1 MAGTIIDALV
11 VTLGLD
17 TSDFRRGQ
25 RETSEGLDDTRK
37 KADSTAKD
45 MEAYGKKASSF
56 FTSIGKSMLALAGIA
71 LSANGVKNFITD
83 TTKSLVE
90 MGVQAEAIDTNAR
103 ALDGWA
109 KSADAMGS
117 SAGSMM
123 NNLQKFQ
130 NSLSQFR
137 AGFGS
142 DETLQ
147 TLYKFSADT
156 GTKFD
161 VDNANATDVMKYL
174 GDNWN
179 KLTKDRQRYYQQQL
193 GFDNATGQGLSSGE
207 LQKLQKELEATSKQ
221 SDAMTDRGR
230 RLTIEFVRLRQ
241 SWEGASLTLYEK
253 LLPAVWKIL
262 GVLDDLSKWVDQH
275 GPEID
280 ASFKELDETFS
291 ILWLDVKDVGAAIGD
306 LLSIDTE
313 NWSLSEDIRD
323 LNKNLNDARTTV
335 ELIIDAFKSLFNLD
349 FSAFGEKVKTL
360 FNMSDKKDD
369 ALPAVTNSANAAAE
383 WFKEQ
388 FGWDPRDF
396 GKMMPWN
403 DDEPEQHGQST
414 KSDTSSGST
423 LADRNNNPGNIR
435 PVGGNGFRFFETAL
449 HGWQAMKNQLLRYFD
464 GKTTGTKLQTI
475 WDIVKTWAPKGDGDN
490 DPEKYAKD
498 VAKWMG
504 ISTDTKLDL
513 RDTGTMAKLMQ
524 AMARKEG
531 YSQWNSPLAHQAAG
545 NVRNNSLETGAKY
558 MGQLLDRYGGD
569 LKKALTAYNWGMGNL
584 ERKGME
590 NAPAEARNYAPQIM
604 ARMNAEQR
612 YSPQIHPQTGSAAPN
627 ITFQNTTIKTD
638 AKSMQELAKD
648 VARKGMAQSSLT
660 QSFLTGQNS

>member
-1 MAGTIIDALV
+1 MMATIIDALV

-71 LSANGVKNFITD
+71 LSANGVKNFIND

-137 AGFGS
+137 SGFGS

-174 GDNWN
+174 GENWN
-179 KLTKDRQRYYQQQL
+179 KLTKDRQRYYQQQFS
-193 GFDNATGQGLSSGE
+193 FDNATGQGLSSGE
-207 LQKLQKELEATSKQ
+207 LQRLQKELEATSKQ

-262 GVLDDLSKWVDQH
+262 TALDDLNKWTSSHSK
-275 GPEID
+275 EIND
-280 ASFKELDETFS
+280 SFKELGKTFS
-291 ILWLDVKDVGAAIGD
+291 ILWKDVTDVSEAIGN
-306 LLSIDTE
+306 LLNIKSSD
-313 NWSLSEDIRD
+313 WSLSKDIAD
-323 LNKNLNDARTTV
+323 LNQNLTEARKTV
-335 ELIIDAFKSLFNLD
+335 ELMVDAFKSLFNLD
-349 FSAFGEKVKTL
+349 FSTFREKVKAML
-360 FNMSDKKDD
+360 NMSDDKDD
-369 ALPAVTNSANAAAE
+369 ALPEVTNSANGAAD
-383 WFKEQ
+383 WVKDT
-388 FGWDPRDF
+388 FGWDPRNIGRRIRGESVEGSDYKYTPASEGENRAADWVRDNTGINPRGF
-396 GKMMPWN
+396 GDWLSEKGIHLK
-403 DDEPEQHGQST
+403 ELFSGE
-414 KSDTSSGST
+414 TSKLEEKYGLPDGLLNAQVAQESGW
-423 LADRNNNPGNIR
+423 NPGAVSGAGAKGLMQLM
-435 PVGGNGFRFFETAL
+435 PETAKEL
-449 HGWQAMKNQLLRYFD
+449 GVHGEEFN
-464 GKTTGTKLQTI
+464 
-475 WDIVKTWAPKGDGDN
+475 
-490 DPEKYAKD
+490 
-498 VAKWMG
+498 
-504 ISTDTKLDL
+504 
-513 RDTGTMAKLMQ
+513 
-524 AMARKEG
+524 
-531 YSQWNSPLAHQAAG
+531 PLK
-545 NVRNNSLETGAKY
+545 SLEAGAKY

-612 YSPQIHPQTGSAAPN
+612 YSPQIQPQAGSGAPN

-648 VARKGMAQSSLT
+648 AARKGMAQSSLT

>member
-193 GFDNATGQGLSSGE
+193 GFDNATGQGLSSRE
-207 LQKLQKELEATSKQ
+207 LQRLQKELEETSKQ

-262 GVLDDLSKWVDQH
+262 NALDDLNKWTSSHSK
-275 GPEID
+275 EIND
-280 ASFKELDETFS
+280 SFKELGKTFS
-291 ILWLDVKDVGAAIGD
+291 ILWKDVTDVSEAIGN
-306 LLSIDTE
+306 LLNIKSSD
-313 NWSLSEDIRD
+313 WSLSKDIA
-323 LNKNLNDARTTV
+323 NLNQNLTEARKTV
-335 ELIIDAFKSLFNLD
+335 ELMVDAFKSLFNLD
-349 FSAFGEKVKTL
+349 FSTFREKVKSML
-360 FNMSDKKDD
+360 NMSDSKDD
-369 ALPAVTNSANAAAE
+369 ALPEVTNSANGAAD
-383 WFKEQ
+383 WVKET
-388 FGWDPRDF
+388 FGWDPRNIGRRIRGESVEGGDF
-396 GKMMPWN
+396 NYTPVPEGKNKVSDWVRDNTGINPRGFGDWLSEKGIHLKELFSGETSKLEEKYGLPDGLLN
-403 DDEPEQHGQST
+403 AQVEQE
-414 KSDTSSGST
+414 SGW
-423 LADRNNNPGNIR
+423 NPGAVSGAGAKGLMQLM
-435 PVGGNGFRFFETAL
+435 PETAKEL
-449 HGWQAMKNQLLRYFD
+449 GVHGEEFNPLR
-464 GKTTGTKLQTI
+464 
-475 WDIVKTWAPKGDGDN
+475 
-490 DPEKYAKD
+490 
-498 VAKWMG
+498 
-504 ISTDTKLDL
+504 
-513 RDTGTMAKLMQ
+513 
-524 AMARKEG
+524 
-531 YSQWNSPLAHQAAG
+531 
-545 NVRNNSLETGAKY
+545 SLEAGAKY
-558 MGQLLDRYGGD
+558 MRQLLDRYGGD
-569 LKKALTAYNWGMGNL
+569 LQKALTAYNWGMGNL

-612 YSPQIHPQTGSAAPN
+612 YSPQIKPQAGSGAPN

>member
-103 ALDGWA
+103 ALDGWSKA
-109 KSADAMGS
+109 ADAAGS
-117 SAGSMM
+117 SSGAMV

-130 NSLSQFR
+130 QSLSQFR
-137 AGFGS
+137 SGFGA
-142 DETLQ
+142 DDTLQ
-147 TLYKFSADT
+147 SMFAFAAQT
-156 GTKFD
+156 GTTFD
-161 VDNANATDVMKYL
+161 AQKSSATDLMKYL
-174 GDNWN
+174 SENWSKLN
-179 KLTKDRQRYYQQQL
+179 KDQQRYYGQRFN
-193 GFDNATGQGLSSGE
+193 FDNATTQGLEDGSLLR
-207 LQKLQKELEATSKQ
+207 LQRELEASSKQ
-221 SDAMTDRGR
+221 TDGMTEKAR
-230 RLTIEFVRLRQ
+230 RLNEQFVRLKQ
-241 SWEGASLTLYEK
+241 SWEGTSLTLYEK

-262 GVLDDLSKWVDQH
+262 QSLDDLSRWVDSH
-275 GPEID
+275 GPEIN
-280 ASFKELDETFS
+280 ASFKELDTTFT
-291 ILWLDVKDVGAAIGD
+291 ILWTDVKDVSSAIGD
-306 LLSIDTE
+306 LLSINMND
-313 NWSLSEDIRD
+313 WSLSADIRN
-323 LNKNLNDARTTV
+323 LNKNLEDGRKTV
-335 ELIIDAFKSLFNLD
+335 ELIVDAFKSLFNLD
-349 FSAFGEKVKTL
+349 FSTFGEKVKSL
-360 FNMSDKKDD
+360 FDMSSGKVNM
-369 ALPAVTNSANAAAE
+369 LPGVTNSANGAAD
-383 WFKEQ
+383 WVKEKTGIDPRGFGNWLSEKGIQ
-388 FGWDPRDF
+388 LKEMFSGETSSLEKKYGLPEGLLNAQVAQESGWDP
-396 GKMMPWN
+396 
-403 DDEPEQHGQST
+403 T
-414 KSDTSSGST
+414 AVSG
-423 LADRNNNPGNIR
+423 AG
-435 PVGGNGFRFFETAL
+435 A
-449 HGWQAMKNQLLRYFD
+449 
-464 GKTTGTKLQTI
+464 
-475 WDIVKTWAPKGDGDN
+475 KG
-490 DPEKYAKD
+490 
-498 VAKWMG
+498 
-504 ISTDTKLDL
+504 
-513 RDTGTMAKLMQ
+513 LMQ
-524 AMARKEG
+524 LMPGTAKELG
-531 YSQWNSPLAHQAAG
+531 VHGEEFNPL
-545 NVRNNSLETGAKY
+545 RSLEAGAKY

-569 LKKALTAYNWGMGNL
+569 LQKALTAYNWGMGNL

-612 YSPQIHPQTGSAAPN
+612 YSPQIQPQAGSGAPN

>member
-174 GDNWN
+174 GENWN

-253 LLPAVWKIL
+253 MLPAVWKIL
-262 GVLDDLSKWVDQH
+262 NALDDLNKWTSSHSK
-275 GPEID
+275 EIND
-280 ASFKELDETFS
+280 SFKELGKTFS
-291 ILWLDVKDVGAAIGD
+291 ILWKDVTDVSEAIGN
-306 LLSIDTE
+306 LLNIKSSD
-313 NWSLSEDIRD
+313 WSLSKDIA
-323 LNKNLNDARTTV
+323 NLNQNLTEARKTV
-335 ELIIDAFKSLFNLD
+335 ELMVDAFKSLFNLD
-349 FSAFGEKVKTL
+349 FSTFREKVKSML
-360 FNMSDKKDD
+360 NMSDSKDD
-369 ALPAVTNSANAAAE
+369 ALPSVTNNANGAAD
-383 WFKEQ
+383 WVKEKT
-388 FGWDPRDF
+388 GIDPRGF
-396 GKMMPWN
+396 GNWLSEKGIQLKEMFSG
-403 DDEPEQHGQST
+403 E
-414 KSDTSSGST
+414 TSSLEKKYGLPEGLLNAQVAQESGW
-423 LADRNNNPGNIR
+423 NPGAVSGAGAKGLMQLM
-435 PVGGNGFRFFETAL
+435 PETAKEL
-449 HGWQAMKNQLLRYFD
+449 GVHGEEFNPLR
-464 GKTTGTKLQTI
+464 
-475 WDIVKTWAPKGDGDN
+475 
-490 DPEKYAKD
+490 
-498 VAKWMG
+498 
-504 ISTDTKLDL
+504 
-513 RDTGTMAKLMQ
+513 
-524 AMARKEG
+524 
-531 YSQWNSPLAHQAAG
+531 
-545 NVRNNSLETGAKY
+545 SLEAGAKY

-569 LKKALTAYNWGMGNL
+569 LQKALTAYNWGMGNL

-612 YSPQIHPQTGSAAPN
+612 YSPQIKPQAGSGAPN
-627 ITFQNTTIKTD
+627 ITFQNTTINTD

>member
-142 DETLQ
+142 DDTLQ

-174 GDNWN
+174 GENWN

-423 LADRNNNPGNIR
+423 LADRNNNPR
-435 PVGGNGFRFFETAL
+435 GFGDWLSEKGIHLKELFSGETSKLEEKYGLPDGLLNAQVEQESGWNPGAVSGAGAKGLMQLMPETAKEL
-449 HGWQAMKNQLLRYFD
+449 GVHGEEFNPLR
-464 GKTTGTKLQTI
+464 
-475 WDIVKTWAPKGDGDN
+475 
-490 DPEKYAKD
+490 
-498 VAKWMG
+498 
-504 ISTDTKLDL
+504 
-513 RDTGTMAKLMQ
+513 
-524 AMARKEG
+524 
-531 YSQWNSPLAHQAAG
+531 
-545 NVRNNSLETGAKY
+545 SLEAGAKY
-558 MGQLLDRYGGD
+558 MRQLLDRYGGD
-569 LKKALTAYNWGMGNL
+569 LQKALTAYNWGMGNL

-612 YSPQIHPQTGSAAPN
+612 YSSQIKPQTGSGAPN

>member
-103 ALDGWA
+103 SLDGWA

-137 AGFGS
+137 SGFGS

-147 TLYKFSADT
+147 TIYKFSADT

-161 VDNANATDVMKYL
+161 VDNSNATDVMKYL

-207 LQKLQKELEATSKQ
+207 LQKLQKEMEETSKQ

-230 RLTIEFVRLRQ
+230 RLIIEFVRLRQ

-262 GVLDDLSKWVDQH
+262 SALDDLNKWTSSH
-275 GPEID
+275 GKEIND
-280 ASFKELDETFS
+280 SFKELGNTFS
-291 ILWLDVKDVGAAIGD
+291 ILWKDVTDVTEAIGN
-306 LLSIDTE
+306 LLNINSSD
-313 NWSLSEDIRD
+313 WSLSKDIA
-323 LNKNLNDARTTV
+323 NLNQNLTEARNTV
-335 ELIIDAFKSLFNLD
+335 ELMVDAFKSLFNLD
-349 FSAFGEKVKTL
+349 FSTFREKVKAML
-360 FNMSDKKDD
+360 NMSDDKDD
-369 ALPAVTNSANAAAE
+369 ALPEVTNSANGAAD
-383 WFKEQ
+383 WVKDT
-388 FGWDPRDF
+388 FGWDPRNIGRRIRGESVEGSDF
-396 GKMMPWN
+396 KYTP
-403 DDEPEQHGQST
+403 DPEGENRAADWVRDNTGINPQGFGDWLSEKGIHLKELFSGE
-414 KSDTSSGST
+414 TSKLEEKYGLPNGLLNAQVAQESGW
-423 LADRNNNPGNIR
+423 NPGAVSGAGAKGLMQLM
-435 PVGGNGFRFFETAL
+435 PETAKEL
-449 HGWQAMKNQLLRYFD
+449 GVHGEEFNPLR
-464 GKTTGTKLQTI
+464 
-475 WDIVKTWAPKGDGDN
+475 
-490 DPEKYAKD
+490 
-498 VAKWMG
+498 
-504 ISTDTKLDL
+504 
-513 RDTGTMAKLMQ
+513 
-524 AMARKEG
+524 
-531 YSQWNSPLAHQAAG
+531 
-545 NVRNNSLETGAKY
+545 SLEAGAKY

-569 LKKALTAYNWGMGNL
+569 LQKALTAYNWGMGNL

-612 YSPQIHPQTGSAAPN
+612 YSPQIQPQAGSGAPN

-638 AKSMQELAKD
+638 AKTMQELAKD